1 MAKVLYIDD
10 EPDNIDLLSRRLT
23 RRGFE
28 VMGAMNAAEGIALAA
43 QWKPDLI
50 LMDIRMPGL
59 DGYEATTRLKADPAT
74 RSIPVIVL
82 TADAA
87 RADEERARAVGAD
100 DYATKP
106 VELPTLLDKIQ
117 KLLPPA

>member
-23 RRGFE
+23 RRGFA
-28 VMGAMNAAEGIALAA
+28 VMGATNATDGIALAA